1 MSLFEILSKY
11 SPPLTEAQVRELALS
26 IAGELERQ
34 LDDLC
39 RRCEADRRSKA
50 SRKAGRSTTHG

>member
-11 SPPLTEAQVRELALS
+11 SPPLTEVQVRELALS

-50 SRKAGRSTTHG
+50 SRKEGR